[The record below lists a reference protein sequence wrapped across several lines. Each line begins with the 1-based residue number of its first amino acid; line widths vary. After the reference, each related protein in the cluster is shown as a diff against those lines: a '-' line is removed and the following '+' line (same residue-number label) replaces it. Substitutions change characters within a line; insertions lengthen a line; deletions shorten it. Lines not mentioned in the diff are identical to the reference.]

1 MQRSVLVLALGLGL
15 TFAGVGPAEAQ
26 KSTERYIPI
35 GRSPG
40 LSGSVTSV
48 GRIEQVEP
56 ASRTFSVTGVGSV
69 VVPEGA
75 PIWVD
80 RSEQGLASLTGS
92 LSDLVPGRE
101 VEVKYRDPDRHEA
114 EWVKV
119 RPE

>member
-1 MQRSVLVLALGLGL
+1 MQRCVLALALVL
-15 TFAGVGPAEAQ
+15 VFASVGPAEAQ

-40 LSGSVTSV
+40 LSGTVTTV

-56 ASRTFSVTGVGSV
+56 ASRTLSIEGVGSV
-69 VVPEGA
+69 LVSEGTR
-75 PIWVD
+75 IWID
-80 RSEQGLASLTGS
+80 RSARGEASLAGS
-92 LSDLVPGRE
+92 LSDLAPGRE

-114 EWVKV
+114 EWIKV